1 VSGVINK
8 DLIMRYISL
17 TIIFFALALVSSS
30 CKVSYS
36 FSGSD
41 TGNLSTVSVQY
52 FQDRSSLA
60 PVSLPQRFT
69 DELRDFIQ
77 RQTKLKLINDIAEAN
92 FEGEIRIYDGQR
104 PVAISGNDEAT
115 LNRFTIAVNVRYTN
129 SENPK
134 LNFEQTFSQYQDY
147 DSRRSFPD
155 VESELTEEI
164 VKLIIEDI
172 FNKAFVNW

>member
-1 VSGVINK
+1 M
-8 DLIMRYISL
+8 MRYINL
-17 TIIFFALALVSSS
+17 TIIFFALAMVSST
-30 CKVSYS
+30 CKVNYS
-36 FSGSD
+36 FSGAN

-60 PVSLPQRFT
+60 PVNLPQLFT

-77 RQTKLKLINDIAEAN
+77 RQTKLKLINDLAEVN

-104 PVAISGNDEAT
+104 PVAISGNDEAS
-115 LNRFTIAVNVRYTN
+115 LNRFTIAVNVKYTN
-129 SENPK
+129 SKDPK

-147 DSRRSFPD
+147 DSRRSFQE
-155 VESELTEEI
+155 VESELTGEI

-172 FNKAFVNW
+172 FNRAFVNW